1 MALDCA
7 QATGQKIRF
16 ATTIKKKRVV
26 ITGVEIYDVDLTDT
40 SAGGDPI
47 LVNGITSN
55 HYKVTG
61 LSPETTYNYDVMAL
75 YGSTASNWSNMIE
88 VTTLAGGAP
97 IAGDVNGDGNVTSA
111 DITALYNYLLNSDM
125 SGIINGDQ
133 DGDGNITAS
142 DVTAVYNILLGN

>member
-1 MALDCA
+1 M
-7 QATGQKIRF
+7 
-16 ATTIKKKRVV
+16 V

-88 VTTLAGGAP
+88 VTTIAGGAP
-97 IAGDVNGDGNVTSA
+97 IAGDVNGDGEVNTV
-111 DITALYNYLLNSDM
+111 DITILYNYLLNGSTENM
-125 SGIINGDQ
+125 INGDQ
-133 DGDGNITAS
+133 NGDGEVTAA
-142 DVTAVYNILLGN
+142 DVTVIYNVLLN